1 MRLEEVPMSG
11 FSFLQVETFSRV
23 YYLMVRSDMQ
33 LNDWIQA
40 FITLLGG
47 QIMRSPFESTTGSS
61 SPLETPLGLSQLSE
75 AEDEL
80 YIAKSS
86 CWKLDKKR
94 IFNYRRIIFNPHG
107 LVEKWRNVSPN
118 TLIEGILTT
127 AFAISHYEQPAKNN
141 NTEQQ
146 LTLLWVRFLDE
157 ISLLQTVNLSSLSES
172 ERIAF
177 FLNLYH
183 VMVIHGHMTIGPPP
197 AWNYW
202 NAFFNHIT
210 YLIGYEVVSIA
221 DVDHNLLR

>member
-1 MRLEEVPMSG
+1 
-11 FSFLQVETFSRV
+11 
-23 YYLMVRSDMQ
+23 
-33 LNDWIQA
+33 
-40 FITLLGG
+40 
-47 QIMRSPFESTTGSS
+47 
-61 SPLETPLGLSQLSE
+61 LSAHAQLSE

-94 IFNYRRIIFNPHG
+94 IFNYRRIVFNPHG
-107 LVEKWRNVSPN
+107 LVDKWRNIPPN
-118 TLIEGILTT
+118 DLMESILST
-127 AFAISHYEQPAKNN
+127 AFEISHFEQPVRNG
-141 NTEQQ
+141 NTEHR
-146 LTLLWVRFLDE
+146 LTVLWVKFLDE
-157 ISLLQTVNLSSLSES
+157 ISLLQTVNVSLLSER
-172 ERIAF
+172 ERVVF